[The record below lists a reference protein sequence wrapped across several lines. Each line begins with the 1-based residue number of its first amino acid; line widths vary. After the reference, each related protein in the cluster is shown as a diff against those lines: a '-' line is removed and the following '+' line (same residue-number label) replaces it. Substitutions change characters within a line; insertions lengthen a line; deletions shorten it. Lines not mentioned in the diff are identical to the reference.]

1 MNSDRIK
8 AMSEAERQD
17 QGPQGESEAKGNSD
31 PVRRWTLIILAVIA
45 VSLAWYL
52 RADRVTPYTSQA
64 RLNALVVP
72 IAPEVSGT
80 VTDVFVSNNQ
90 PVTAGQELFQ
100 IDVERYRLAL
110 QTAEAN
116 LAAANQAVGAAKAN
130 LAAAEASIAAALAG
144 VIRARQDAER
154 MRAIREEDPG
164 AISQRRLESAEAS
177 LAAAEAQLS
186 AARANRDRAEQD
198 LGAEGERNSRILQ
211 ARAALDQAALDLERA
226 TVRAPADGVVTGL
239 RLDKGNFAAAG
250 APQMTFIATHT
261 VWVQADFTENNLG
274 NIDPGDP
281 VGIVFDVLPGHVI
294 RGTVRE
300 VGFGVA
306 VDTAPLGTLPTVQN
320 DPNWLRQSQRYPVL
334 IDFELPGPE
343 QRGVLKVGSQ
353 ASVVVYTGD
362 HFLFNPLARLQ
373 VWLVSL
379 LTYAY

>member
-1 MNSDRIK
+1 
-8 AMSEAERQD
+8 MSEAERQD

-100 IDVERYRLAL
+100 IGIERYRLAL

-130 LAAAEASIAAALAG
+130 LAAAEASISAALAG
-144 VIRARQDAER
+144 VMRARQDAER

-164 AISQRRLESAEAS
+164 AISERRLESAEAS
-177 LAAAEAQLS
+177 LTAAEAQLS

-281 VGIVFDVLPGHVI
+281 VGIVFDVLPGHVV